1 MKIDRN
7 FQQAS
12 IQLANAVRDG
22 SAQVALCT
30 AVALMIAG
38 RPGDAVDS
46 LDQAKTSIGAALD
59 GRPVGDDAACPGG
72 QVKIRER

>member
-12 IQLANAVRDG
+12 VQLANAVRDG
-22 SAQVALCT
+22 CEALCT

-38 RPGDAVDS
+38 RPGDAVES
-46 LDQAKTSIGAALD
+46 LDQAKTSIEAALT
-59 GRPVGDDAACPGG
+59 AAKWATTLPAPED
-72 QVKIRER
+72 K